1 MTLRRSNVSC
11 RSSEWNAMQTVMHF
25 LRRSEYSS
33 GISPNTSDSSIRY
46 ENGDRQA
53 HIWYRVPV
61 HFSVRQS
68 HLSKMARNSQPREKT
83 SHFLVQRIPVGC
95 ERAISCGSL
104 VAEDDQAF

>member
-61 HFSVRQS
+61 HFGVRQS
-68 HLSKMARNSQPREKT
+68 H
-83 SHFLVQRIPVGC
+83 HFGLPKWRGTHNQGKRHRISWSSEFQSDASGLFPV
-95 ERAISCGSL
+95 GSL
-104 VAEDDQAF
+104 VAE